1 MQIEEFKQIY
11 QTQMR
16 KGNEEGEE
24 TFYFYW

>member
-16 KGNEEGEE
+16 KDNEEGEE